1 LFLVANQ
8 AGKEEPMSTNPTID
22 LIAQCAE
29 IPSFTTFEG
38 RLIPFIEQFTS
49 AIPGAESTRVAE
61 NNLVVKVPGNPAK
74 TTIAITA
81 HLDKINHF
89 GKDWSDILPVSVTA
103 EKIIGQLDDSVGVGL
118 CLSIMQQSTKGD
130 FPPMLFLFS
139 EMEESNG
146 LKYHPEWLRGGGEGV
161 HSGLGAERISEYLTQ
176 NKLLP
181 DQVITIDTTPLFKGE
196 PGLAIYTDHWEKNG
210 LAPTPDLISATEK
223 VYKRFMEID
232 PGLLKYNNTNDYLA
246 YGLKLNQDPAHPV
259 TSIALE
265 PAIFP
270 YHQPDEKVFLGDIVR
285 LEKCLVKYLGK

>member
-1 LFLVANQ
+1 
-8 AGKEEPMSTNPTID
+8 MTNLPTID
-22 LIAQCAE
+22 IITRVAE
-29 IPSFTTFEG
+29 IPSFTTFEE
-38 RLIPFIEQFTS
+38 RLIPFIEQIAS
-49 AIPGAESTRVAE
+49 SVLGAESTRVVE

-74 TTIAITA
+74 PTIALTA

-89 GKDWSDILPVSVTA
+89 GKDWKDLLPVSVTA
-103 EKIIGQLDDSVGVGL
+103 DKIVGQLDDSVGVGL
-118 CLSIMQQSTKGD
+118 CLSIMQQSPRGD

-139 EMEESNG
+139 EMEEGSG

-161 HSGLGAERISEYLTQ
+161 HSGLGAERISEYL
-176 NKLLP
+176 LLNNLVP

-210 LAPTPDLISATEK
+210 LIPTPDLISATEK
-223 VYKRFMEID
+223 MYQCFIEID

-246 YGLKLNQDPAHPV
+246 YGLKLNQDPTHPV

-270 YHQPDEKVFLGDIVR
+270 YHQPGEEVFLSDIVR
-285 LEKCLVKYLGK
+285 LEKCLVEYLGKYRG